1 MSNSTANRILKGVI
15 EGFRGTR
22 NSETGY
28 LLISGRPVPC
38 ANPATVRALEAC
50 FGNVIAPGNTVDNV
64 NGGHVGQEVY
74 YSTDEFGLLEG
85 FTPVEDAPRALVEFH
100 EAQGNED
107 PSVAH
112 RTH

>member
-1 MSNSTANRILKGVI
+1 MGNSTVNRIRKGVI

-22 NSETGY
+22 GSGTGY
-28 LLISGRPVPC
+28 LLISGTPVPC
-38 ANPATVRALEAC
+38 ANPATVRALQAC

-85 FTPVEDAPRALVEFH
+85 FTPVDGAPLGLVELYEE
-100 EAQGNED
+100 EAVRICGKTI
-107 PSVAH
+107 
-112 RTH
+112 RTN